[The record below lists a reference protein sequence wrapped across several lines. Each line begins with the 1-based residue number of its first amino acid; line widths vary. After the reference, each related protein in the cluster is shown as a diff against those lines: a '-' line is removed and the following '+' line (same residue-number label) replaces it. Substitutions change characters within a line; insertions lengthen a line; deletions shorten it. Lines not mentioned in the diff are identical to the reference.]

1 MMIDSAH
8 ERLLPCFNSEDSAM
22 AHATRSLSS
31 HSRRFYLLF
40 VQFSGI
46 QRLFLPTGT
55 SPGAHCELGRRLYQE
70 RPYSQSGL
78 GNCHRR
84 VYNSRRL
91 YMIATERASVA
102 GPTSPGAGS
111 SSSNHVP
118 EHNADTVPTGSWR
131 LLEAQ
136 RALQLVRETARQ
148 SSTASTGRASVAAP
162 LQTADFERSIIKRVE
177 ERASMHMDARGN
189 DASAWNYETIVKSAA
204 PAVRYDP
211 ERLREKYA
219 RQTLLVRTR
228 QARIAA
234 PLFVFIGRVVLDI
247 QMGKEQERRKIR
259 AAEFLQI
266 FSNLGPAFI
275 KAGQALASRPDLL
288 PPEYLD
294 EMQKLQDRLPP
305 FKNEDAYRIIEEEL
319 QAPVH
324 EIFSRIEPEPVAA
337 ASIGQ
342 VYKAYLRDGKDTP
355 VAVKV
360 QRPDCEKIISLDIY
374 ILRELSGILSRM
386 LTFLR
391 RDINLVSIIDELGK
405 LIFEEIDYL
414 NEARNAER
422 FRELYGSLPDVVV
435 PKIYWQYT
443 RRRVVTLSWV
453 DGVRL
458 NSPCLSDAQA
468 QKLVEIMVQCSLRQM
483 LENGF
488 FHADPHGGNLLA
500 TRDGKLCWLDFGMVS
515 EVEPA
520 QRYGIIE
527 AVMHMVNR
535 DFESLAR
542 LYVRLGFIPPDTDL
556 APLVAAL
563 NRALPDVL
571 DASVSELNFKSVI
584 NKLGSVMYKF
594 PFRLP
599 PYYTAIIRCLG
610 VLEGLAIQV
619 RRDFKIINNA
629 YPYIASRLLTDP
641 APELQNALS
650 VLLFKDG
657 RIRWSRLESLLDSAS
672 LTSEYDFSVVA
683 SQLLE
688 FILSPRGDIIRRH
701 LAEDLV
707 NEFDQLILDTVSY
720 NTQLLQGK
728 RPVPTKSMI
737 YFQKALSLALANSAL
752 ARSIRGVSET
762 PSIQSLLLPYAV
774 DSRKFLPILQLIGSK
789 REGKRLLMDIVTN
802 LMERATLRGIRAIFG
817 IEQDRVSAPR

>member
-1 MMIDSAH
+1 MSGNSQESPETRKRSVICGDTRLAFVQAALLRHRMLHRKVLLCVRWWSCRRGSSL
-8 ERLLPCFNSEDSAM
+8 ERLSPKRVLYRTPLTQQGQRVRMTITDRVDRRGRQQTRPGSDEIDHAAENSID
-22 AHATRSLSS
+22 
-31 HSRRFYLLF
+31 
-40 VQFSGI
+40 
-46 QRLFLPTGT
+46 
-55 SPGAHCELGRRLYQE
+55 QE
-70 RPYSQSGL
+70 SF
-78 GNCHRR
+78 
-84 VYNSRRL
+84 
-91 YMIATERASVA
+91 E
-102 GPTSPGAGS
+102 
-111 SSSNHVP
+111 
-118 EHNADTVPTGSWR
+118 SWR

-136 RALQLVRETARQ
+136 RALQRVRENLRYSTSGAADEYAATNGSTTQFQRSAIVQSREQGYATQNARVKPDEW
-148 SSTASTGRASVAAP
+148 S
-162 LQTADFERSIIKRVE
+162 
-177 ERASMHMDARGN
+177 
-189 DASAWNYETIVKSAA
+189 YETIVKSAA

-211 ERLREKYA
+211 VRLREIYV
-219 RQTLLVRTR
+219 RQPLLVRTR

-234 PLFVFIGRVVLDI
+234 PLFLFIGRILLDI
-247 QMGKEQERRKIR
+247 QMGREQERRRLR

-305 FKNEDAYRIIEEEL
+305 FSNEDAYRIIEEEL
-319 QAPVH
+319 QAPVDK
-324 EIFSRIEPEPVAA
+324 IFSRIEPVPVAA

-342 VYKAYLRDGKDTP
+342 VYKAYLRDGNDTP

-360 QRPDCEKIISLDIY
+360 QRPNCENIISLDIH
-374 ILRELSGILSRM
+374 ILRELSGVLSRV

-422 FRELYGSLPDVVV
+422 FRELYGALPNVMV
-435 PKIYWQYT
+435 PTIYWKYT
-443 RRRVVTLSWV
+443 RRRVITLSWV

-458 NSPCLSDAQA
+458 NSPYLDDVQA

-500 TRDGKLCWLDFGMVS
+500 TSDGKLCWLDFGMVS

-657 RIRWSRLESLLDSAS
+657 RVRWSRLESLLDSAS
-672 LTSEYDFSVVA
+672 LTSEYDFSIVA
-683 SQLLE
+683 NQLIE
-688 FILSPRGDIIRRH
+688 FILSPRGETIRRN
-701 LAEDLV
+701 LADDLV
-707 NEFDQLILDTVSY
+707 DELDQLVLDTTKY
-720 NTQLLQGK
+720 GLQLIQGK
-728 RPVPTKSMI
+728 QPVPTKSMV
-737 YFQKALSLALANSAL
+737 YFQKALSLVVANSAM

-762 PSIQSLLLPYAV
+762 ATIQSLILPYIM
-774 DSRKFLPILQLIGSK
+774 DGRKFLPVLQLVSTK
-789 REGKRLLMDIVTN
+789 REGQRLLMEIMTS
-802 LMERATLRGIRAIFG
+802 LAERATLRGIRALFG
-817 IEQDRVSAPR
+817 IEQEGSAPLR

>member
-1 MMIDSAH
+1 
-8 ERLLPCFNSEDSAM
+8 
-22 AHATRSLSS
+22 
-31 HSRRFYLLF
+31 
-40 VQFSGI
+40 
-46 QRLFLPTGT
+46 
-55 SPGAHCELGRRLYQE
+55 
-70 RPYSQSGL
+70 
-78 GNCHRR
+78 
-84 VYNSRRL
+84 
-91 YMIATERASVA
+91 
-102 GPTSPGAGS
+102 
-111 SSSNHVP
+111 
-118 EHNADTVPTGSWR
+118 
-131 LLEAQ
+131 
-136 RALQLVRETARQ
+136 
-148 SSTASTGRASVAAP
+148 
-162 LQTADFERSIIKRVE
+162 
-177 ERASMHMDARGN
+177 
-189 DASAWNYETIVKSAA
+189 
-204 PAVRYDP
+204 
-211 ERLREKYA
+211 
-219 RQTLLVRTR
+219 
-228 QARIAA
+228 
-234 PLFVFIGRVVLDI
+234 
-247 QMGKEQERRKIR
+247 MGKEQERRRLR

-305 FKNEDAYRIIEEEL
+305 FDNEDAYRIIEEEL
-319 QAPVH
+319 QAPAD
-324 EIFSRIEPEPVAA
+324 EIFSRIEPVPVAA

-360 QRPDCEKIISLDIY
+360 QRPNCENIISLDIY
-374 ILRELSGILSRM
+374 ILRELSGIMSRV

-422 FRELYGSLPDVVV
+422 FRELYGSLPNVMV
-435 PKIYWQYT
+435 PTIFWKYT
-443 RRRVVTLSWV
+443 RRRVITMSWV

-458 NSPCLSDAQA
+458 NSPYLGDAQA

-515 EVEPA
+515 EVEPP

-542 LYVRLGFIPPDTDL
+542 LYVRLGFIPPETDL

-641 APELQNALS
+641 APELQTALS

-657 RIRWSRLESLLDSAS
+657 RVRWSRLESLLDSAS
-672 LTSEYDFSVVA
+672 LTSEYDFSIVA
-683 SQLLE
+683 NQLIE

-701 LAEDLV
+701 LADDLV
-707 NEFDQLILDTVSY
+707 DELDQLVLDTTRYGLQV
-720 NTQLLQGK
+720 LQGK
-728 RPVPTKSMI
+728 QPTPTKSMI
-737 YFQKALSLALANSAL
+737 YFQKALSLAVANSAM
-752 ARSIRGVSET
+752 ARSIRGMSEEAT
-762 PSIQSLLLPYAV
+762 MQSLILPYIM
-774 DSRKFLPILQLIGSK
+774 DGRKFLPVLQLLGTK
-789 REGKRLLMDIVTN
+789 REGQRLVMEIMTSLA
-802 LMERATLRGIRAIFG
+802 ERATLRGIRAVFG
-817 IEQDRVSAPR
+817 LEQDGVAPLQ